1 MMGMLNILECYECCA
16 EGELAPEE
24 TEDILLTVIKEIV
37 FSGPSRNISFASDF
51 LPFEASVP

>member
-1 MMGMLNILECYECCA
+1 MGMLNILECYECCA